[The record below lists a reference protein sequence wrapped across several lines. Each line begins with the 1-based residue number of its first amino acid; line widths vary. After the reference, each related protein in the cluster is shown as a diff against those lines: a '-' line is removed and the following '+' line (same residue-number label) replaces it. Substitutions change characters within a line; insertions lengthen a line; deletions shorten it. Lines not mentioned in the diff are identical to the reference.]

1 MEGPKEDR
9 DIVFV
14 ALISRD
20 DKPLFIES
28 YDPSNDA
35 NRFLKYNF
43 FAHMALDIF
52 LSPTAIGLREQQ
64 QQNTDSGGVVLLFI
78 QDDVA
83 VYGYETNN
91 GLRIV
96 VGFSDEVADKT
107 LAAQVRPSR
116 SLKDLFLR
124 IHKCYLKVKCNPF
137 TVINEDESELLA
149 KSTSFAKGM
158 GSIVD
163 SWNEKQKDN

>member
-1 MEGPKEDR
+1 MEGLKEDR

-20 DKPLFIES
+20 DKPLYIES
-28 YDPSNDA
+28 FDPSNHP

-64 QQNTDSGGVVLLFI
+64 LQHQNTDTGGVVLLFI

-96 VGFSDEVADKT
+96 VGFSDEVTDGNGDT
-107 LAAQVRPSR
+107 PSVRPSR
-116 SLKDLFLR
+116 ILKDLFLR
-124 IHKCYLKVKCNPF
+124 IHKYYLKVKCNPF
-137 TVINEDESELLA
+137 TAVDEDESELLT
-149 KSTSFAKGM
+149 KSASFGR
-158 GSIVD
+158 GITSIVD
-163 SWNEKQKDN
+163 SWNKKV